1 MFQFFKG
8 LMGSADADYKALVA
22 EGAIIID
29 VRSPGEYQGGHI
41 KGSVNIPVDKIKGH
55 VAELKKKNK
64 SIITCCR
71 SGARS
76 GMAADILNSA
86 GLTAFNGGP
95 WNSLDKKIQ

>member
-1 MFQFFKG
+1 MFQFLKG
-8 LMGSADADYKALVA
+8 LIGGADTDFKSLVND
-22 EGAIIID
+22 GAIIID
-29 VRSPGEYQGGHI
+29 VRSTGEYQSGHI
-41 KGSVNIPVDKIKGH
+41 KGSLNIPVDKIKGH

-86 GLTAFNGGP
+86 GLTAYNGGP

>member
-41 KGSVNIPVDKIKGH
+41 KGSLNIPVDKIKGH